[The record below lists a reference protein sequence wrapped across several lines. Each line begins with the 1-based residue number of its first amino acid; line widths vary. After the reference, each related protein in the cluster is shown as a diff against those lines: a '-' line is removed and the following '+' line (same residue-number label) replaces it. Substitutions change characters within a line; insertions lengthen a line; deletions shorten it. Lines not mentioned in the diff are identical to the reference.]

1 MTDRAQR
8 TSLEPLSL
16 LETQILMVLAEGQL
30 HGYGIATEMQER
42 DPDGPRIFP
51 TNLYRRLHG
60 LVDRGLIEHAGV
72 ELDETGRA
80 RKNFAITEL
89 GRSTLAAAADRLGDI
104 VRQLRSHTAT
114 SPGSA
119 SE

>member
-1 MTDRAQR
+1 MTEATDSNGA
-8 TSLEPLSL
+8 EPLSL
-16 LETQILMVLAEGQL
+16 LETQILMVLARGDL
-30 HGYGIATEMQER
+30 HGYAIAGELQRR

-51 TNLYRRLHG
+51 TNLYRRLHD
-60 LVDRGLIEHAGV
+60 LVDRGLIANAGT
-72 ELDETGRA
+72 ELDDSGRA

-89 GRSTLAAAADRLGDI
+89 GRSTLAAAADRLGDL
-104 VRQLRSHTAT
+104 VEQLRSHVAT